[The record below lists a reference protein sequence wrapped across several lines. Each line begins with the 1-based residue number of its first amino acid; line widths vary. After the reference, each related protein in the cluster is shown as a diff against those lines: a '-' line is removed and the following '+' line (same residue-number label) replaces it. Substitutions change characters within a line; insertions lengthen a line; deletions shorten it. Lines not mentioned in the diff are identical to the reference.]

1 MAPPATHTGSATP
14 KPATSKRATSARKA
28 TTRKRATAP
37 APAPAKNPAD
47 VVSEYAER
55 AVLIPVGAALTAR
68 DRVVAS
74 VNDVITTY
82 STPSKAQTQLKKFER
97 RGVSARKDLER
108 QVRKTRTLLE
118 REMRQRR
125 RRLEKTV
132 TRLDRRRG
140 TAAKNLT
147 SQVEQA
153 STQIEN
159 AVQSGI
165 KETSELASRVQE
177 RVLNRA

>member
-1 MAPPATHTGSATP
+1 MLGFEPAEGGLGARGPGRGRLALGPKFLDRRPTG
-14 KPATSKRATSARKA
+14 
-28 TTRKRATAP
+28 
-37 APAPAKNPAD
+37 
-47 VVSEYAER
+47 
-55 AVLIPVGAALTAR
+55 
-68 DRVVAS
+68 
-74 VNDVITTY
+74 
-82 STPSKAQTQLKKFER
+82 
-97 RGVSARKDLER
+97 
-108 QVRKTRTLLE
+108 
-118 REMRQRR
+118 R

-159 AVQSGI
+159 AVQNGI